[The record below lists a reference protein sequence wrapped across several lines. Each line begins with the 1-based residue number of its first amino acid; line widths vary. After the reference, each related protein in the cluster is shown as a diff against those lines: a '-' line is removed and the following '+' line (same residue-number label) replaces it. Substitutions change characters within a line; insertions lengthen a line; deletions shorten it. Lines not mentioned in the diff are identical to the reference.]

1 LLDGDV
7 DYLLNVIVRVKAAFF
22 DLDGT
27 LTVGDSFP
35 RFLAALRGWPLTWA
49 GYALACIVGP
59 FTRGQGAFD
68 TRGRIKLTL
77 LWLLARGVRVADATA
92 AGTTLKNKITWN
104 SAMLERLRRHHAEG
118 HRVVI
123 VTGAPTIYLANFLD
137 DLPIDEIIG
146 SELEIRNGRLTGRL
160 AGVNC
165 VREAKAAIVQHWLTR
180 HQPEETWGYGNAP
193 HDLPMLKLVTHATVV

>member
-1 LLDGDV
+1 M
-7 DYLLNVIVRVKAAFF
+7 KAAFF

-49 GYALACIVGP
+49 GYALACLIGP
-59 FTRGQGAFD
+59 FCEGHGAFD

-77 LWLLARGVRVADATA
+77 LRLLTRGVPVEKAAA
-92 AGTTLKNKITWN
+92 AGTTIKNTITWN
-104 SAMLERLRRHHAEG
+104 EAILTRLRWHHEQG
-118 HRVVI
+118 HRVIV

-137 DLPIDEIIG
+137 DLPIDETIG
-146 SELEIRNGRLTGRL
+146 TELEIANARLTGRL

-165 VREAKAAIVQHWLTR
+165 VREEKAAIVQCWLAQ
-180 HQPEETWGYGNAP
+180 HQPDETWGYGNAP
-193 HDLPMLKLVTHATVV
+193 HDLPMLKLVRHAKII